1 MKLMIAALALVLASV
16 SSAAHAA
23 EGVKERYQLEE
34 SRTPVRER
42 TDWRLPGKI
51 LVVGGSPRLV
61 EELRALAPDVQF
73 VRAGDSRQARTLV
86 ADADA
91 LIGSCASDLIETGK
105 SIRWIQT
112 YTAGVEDCVAV
123 PEIRKRD
130 ILLTNMQR
138 TMGPAIAEHAIG
150 MMFAMTRRLD
160 VFIPLQRERDWQ
172 PQAAQDG
179 LTLVQGKT
187 MLVVGLGGIGTE
199 IAKRAHALGMRVIAT
214 RASGRTGPEFVSY
227 VGLPDELLKLAGEA
241 DVVVNATPLTPQT
254 ADLFDAAFFGAIKP
268 NAYFINVGR
277 GQSVVTAAL
286 VGALKSGKLAGAG
299 LDVVDPE
306 PLPADHVLW
315 TLPNVVITPHISA
328 RSDLEHSARME
339 VVKEN
344 VRRYVAGER
353 MLSVVDIAKGY

>member
-1 MKLMIAALALVLASV
+1 
-16 SSAAHAA
+16 
-23 EGVKERYQLEE
+23 
-34 SRTPVRER
+34 
-42 TDWRLPGKI
+42 
-51 LVVGGSPRLV
+51 
-61 EELRALAPDVQF
+61 
-73 VRAGDSRQARTLV
+73 
-86 ADADA
+86 
-91 LIGSCASDLIETGK
+91 
-105 SIRWIQT
+105 
-112 YTAGVEDCVAV
+112 
-123 PEIRKRD
+123 
-130 ILLTNMQR
+130 
-138 TMGPAIAEHAIG
+138 
-150 MMFAMTRRLD
+150 
-160 VFIPLQRERDWQ
+160 
-172 PQAAQDG
+172 
-179 LTLVQGKT
+179 
-187 MLVVGLGGIGTE
+187 
-199 IAKRAHALGMRVIAT
+199 
-214 RASGRTGPEFVSY
+214 ASGRTGPEFVSY

-344 VRRYVAGER
+344 VRRYVAGE
-353 MLSVVDIAKGY
+353 